1 MIKKFLG
8 LLDSYENSLL
18 DDLRKDIIGKKV
30 PVNKDMANSDVMR
43 RYAEY
48 QADLIDIRTI
58 KNFFNT
64 IDENNKALFTDYI
77 KLSAILEVLP
87 LNARER
93 ATIIIEAFKKNI
105 RSGIL
110 EVKDFKTSFII
121 DANKLVLCK
130 FKTLTS
136 EQVFNMY
143 KSGTIIDFI
152 YQDEDYVTPE
162 VKAQIDELIVR
173 KDEYC
178 MDSMKI
184 YDDTIRLRE
193 LLIEKEGLQTDDEIA
208 LIGKIMKSERVSE
221 SIANDVISFLTNKR
235 NKTKMRLERE
245 EREKELLT
253 KPVKVVETRQS
264 TFVTDKE
271 YKAIKKEIK
280 QYYDL
285 YHMEILQ
292 DIDYETMI
300 RLTSLMIRI
309 GVHKDEIKRFINK
322 VKETFIVSDN
332 SITTFVHEYDRLNYY
347 YEEED
352 LKDILE
358 YLEEIFICSDEDY
371 EFWKDEI
378 RKELN
383 RLLSSIDEKFDYEID
398 VAKKRLSI

>member
-1 MIKKFLG
+1 MIQKFLG
-8 LLDSYENSLL
+8 LLDNYENSLL
-18 DDLRKDIIGKKV
+18 SDLRKNLIGKKV
-30 PVNKDMANSDVMR
+30 PISKDMANNDVMR

-48 QADLIDIRTI
+48 QADLIEIRTI

-64 IDENNKALFTDYI
+64 IEDNNKALFTDYI

-87 LNARER
+87 LSARER
-93 ATIIIEAFKKNI
+93 ATIVIEAFKKNI

-110 EVKDFKTSFII
+110 EVEDFETSFII
-121 DANKLVLCK
+121 DANKLVVCK

-143 KSGTIIDFI
+143 KNGTIIDFI
-152 YQDEDYVTPE
+152 YQDEDQVTPE
-162 VKAQIDELIVR
+162 VKAQIDELIAR
-173 KDEYC
+173 RDEYC
-178 MDSMKI
+178 MDTMKI
-184 YDDTIRLRE
+184 YDDTLRLRE
-193 LLIEKEGLQTDDEIA
+193 LLIEKDGLQTDDEIA
-208 LIGKIMKSERVSE
+208 LVGKIMKSERVSD
-221 SIANDVISFLTNKR
+221 SIVDDVIAFLTNKR
-235 NKTKMRLERE
+235 NKNLARI
-245 EREKELLT
+245 EKEEKDKEVLA
-253 KPVKVVETRQS
+253 KPVKVVEIKQS
-264 TFVTDKE
+264 NLVTDKE

-309 GVHKDEIKRFINK
+309 GVHKDEIKRFISK
-322 VKETFIVSDN
+322 VKDTLIVSDN

-383 RLLSSIDEKFDYEID
+383 RLLSNIDSKYDYEID